1 MTPARWEKAGELFH
15 EALELP
21 AGERRG
27 WLREVCGDDTEMFGE
42 VESLLGS
49 DADGAGRILE
59 GKIEPA
65 FTALLRA
72 DTPERAG
79 PYRLVRELG
88 RGGMGTVYLG
98 ERDDDEYQTKVAIKL
113 VRRGMDTGIILN
125 RFYRERQTLARL
137 QHPNIARLLD
147 GGTTSEGEPYIV
159 MEFIEGEKI
168 TDYCRQHELSTGRRL
183 ELFLD
188 VCKAVDYAHR
198 QFVVHRDLKPGNI
211 LVDRTGAVKL
221 LDFGICKL
229 LQTQPVAGDETAEF
243 GPTPLTPDYS
253 SPEQVRGEA
262 TTIVSDV
269 YSLAA
274 VLYELLTGVRPHK
287 IAEYTLRGI
296 ERGICEEEILK
307 PSSVCES
314 RALSRQ
320 LQGDLDNILLLALQK
335 DPRRRYET
343 IEQFA
348 ADIRRHLAHQPVK
361 ARPDTLAYRTGKF
374 VRRRHGLVVSG
385 ALVLLT
391 LLAGV
396 LVSMRSARIA
406 NENLQLVRQLSNTFV
421 FDVYDVVRDLPGST
435 RARQLIVQTGLSYL
449 DNLSRNASGDVGLQL
464 ELAAAYRRI
473 GDVQGAVM
481 GANLGDTTSAMASY
495 RKALALLEAV
505 LARDPAQE
513 KALSQILSLHLAMG
527 AVLEYTKD
535 PKEAVATYRK
545 AEQIAEEVRQRS
557 PEDSGLLMHL
567 AHAHTAL
574 GRGLHRAGDLPA
586 ARRSYVR
593 AQELYEP
600 LVAADPGNQMLQSSL
615 ATAYAGVALSD
626 ARMGRMEQALE
637 GHRKAAAVREKLVAL
652 DHANV
657 TYQRELMFAYSH
669 VGDVLGNPNL
679 PNLGDTVRA
688 AEAYGKMRDV
698 ARKVHEADPSDQR
711 ARGDYGIALTR
722 VAALVPDVR
731 ARDRVQILQQALE
744 LQQEVA
750 RLDPRN
756 LDVRTAMAANYNFLG
771 DAYQI
776 LEEEENAA
784 QAYRTG
790 LKIAEPIL
798 ATGGSLTSTTGVLLY
813 QKLGEVLAR
822 RGGRVEAVALAR
834 RVLALT
840 DPSSPVTLGRPQ
852 ASRRLFVARGLAAT
866 GRVYAQLA
874 RSAERQPADA
884 AEARR
889 WLARSLEEYRAQASN
904 PVFNSAHRRD
914 VNEVA
919 KILEG
924 VK

>member
-1 MTPARWEKAGELFH
+1 MTPARWAKAGELFH
-15 EALELP
+15 DALELP
-21 AGERRG
+21 AGERRP
-27 WLREVCGDDTEMFGE
+27 WLREMCADDTEMLAE

-65 FTALLRA
+65 FTSLLRA
-72 DTPERAG
+72 NTPERAG

-147 GGTTSEGEPYIV
+147 GGTTAEGEPYIV
-159 MEFIEGEKI
+159 MEFIEGERI
-168 TDYCRQHELSTGRRL
+168 TDYCRAQELSTVRRL

-229 LQTQPVAGDETAEF
+229 LQAKAMAGEETAEF

-253 SPEQVRGEA
+253 SPEQICGEA

-274 VLYELLTGVRPHK
+274 VLYELLTGVKPHK

-296 ERGICEEEILK
+296 ERGICEGEIAK
-307 PSSVCES
+307 PSSVCQS

-361 ARPDTLAYRTGKF
+361 ARPDTLVYRTGKF
-374 VRRRHGLVVSG
+374 VRRRSGLVVS
-385 ALVLLT
+385 ATIVMIS

-421 FDVYDVVRDLPGST
+421 FDVYDAVRDLPGST
-435 RARQLIVQTGLSYL
+435 RARQLIVQTGLNYL
-449 DNLSRNASGDVGLQL
+449 DNLSRNASDNAGLQL
-464 ELAAAYRRI
+464 ELAAAYQRI

-481 GANLGDTTSAMASY
+481 SANLGNTSGAMASY
-495 RKALALLEAV
+495 RKALTLLEAV
-505 LARDPAQE
+505 SAKYPEQE
-513 KALSQILSLHLAMG
+513 KAISQTLDLHRAMG
-527 AVLEYTKD
+527 AVLEYTTN
-535 PKEAVATYRK
+535 PKEAVAAYRK
-545 AEQIAEEVRQRS
+545 AEQLAEARRQKTPQDR
-557 PEDSGLLMHL
+557 GLSTHL
-567 AHAHTAL
+567 AYIQSAL
-574 GRGLHRAGDLPA
+574 GRGLHRTGDLPA
-586 ARRSYVR
+586 ARKSF
-593 AQELYEP
+593 AQAQGLFET
-600 LVAADPGNQMLQSSL
+600 LVAADPGNPALQASL
-615 ATAYAGVALSD
+615 ATAYSGVGMCDS
-626 ARMGRMEQALE
+626 RMGRLEQALE
-637 GHRKAAAVREKLVAL
+637 GHRKAVAVREKILAL
-652 DHANV
+652 EPANV
-657 TYQRELMFAYSH
+657 GSQRGLMLAYSH
-669 VGDVLGNPNL
+669 VGDVLGNPDL
-679 PNLGDTVRA
+679 PNLGDTARA
-688 AEAYGKMRDV
+688 VEAYEKMLAV

-722 VAALVPDVR
+722 VAQIIPEAR
-731 ARDRVQILQQALE
+731 ARERVPILRQALA
-744 LQQEVA
+744 LQGEVA
-750 RLDPRN
+750 RLDSRN
-756 LDVRTAMAANYNFLG
+756 VDARTSMAVNYNFLG
-771 DAYQI
+771 DSYQI
-776 LEEEENAA
+776 LGEYENAMA
-784 QAYRTG
+784 TYRAG
-790 LKIAEPIL
+790 IQIADPIL
-798 ATGGSLTSTTGVLLY
+798 TTGGNLTSTTGVLLH
-813 QKLGEVLAR
+813 QKLGEVLAKQGKR
-822 RGGRVEAVALAR
+822 EEALAWAR
-834 RVLALT
+834 RVLTLT
-840 DPSSPVTLGRPQ
+840 DPASPVTLGRPEG
-852 ASRRLFVARGLAAT
+852 SRKLFVARGLAAA
-866 GRVYAQLA
+866 GRVYAHLA
-874 RSAERQPADA
+874 QSAKAQPTDA
-884 AEARR
+884 TEARR
-889 WLARSLEEYRAQASN
+889 WLGKSLEEYRGEEVN
-904 PVFNSAHRRD
+904 PVFNAAHRRD
-914 VNEVA
+914 VNEV
-919 KILEG
+919 KRVLEG